1 MINMFRARWYEL
13 TRMITFWGFL
23 VIVCCFAL
31 LAADSTLRN
40 GNVPMGFD
48 FTGLEWQLLLAPLAA
63 GAALLCH
70 VSLLGYD
77 ERVGTAKTCLVGP
90 ASRTQWVLAGLL
102 CFAIVLGCYTALFHG
117 IVDVVLGL
125 SGYLPSIT
133 PEGLGRF
140 LGFVGAMTVVTLA
153 YGCLLSLI
161 MVVCRRTAVGVLAL
175 ALLLGGAVE
184 KGCAALLELFG
195 AGAWAVMLE
204 PYTLFGQF
212 SALGQGAIPEA
223 GALLLAGLVAV
234 AAAAAAVA
242 VFQRRNLG

>member
-13 TRMITFWGFL
+13 THMITFWGFL
-23 VIVCCFAL
+23 AIVCCIAL
-31 LAADSTLRN
+31 LATDSTLRS
-40 GNVPMGFD
+40 GNVPVGFD
-48 FTGLEWQLLLAPLAA
+48 FAGIEWQLLLAPLVA

-102 CFAIVLGCYTALFHG
+102 CFAVVLGCYTVAFHG
-117 IVDVVLGL
+117 IVDLVLGL

-140 LGFVGAMTVVTLA
+140 LGFVVAMTLVTFA
-153 YGCLLSLI
+153 YGCLLSLA
-161 MVVCRRTAVGVLAL
+161 MAVCRQTAVGVLVL

-184 KGCAALLELFG
+184 RGCAALLELFG
-195 AGAWAVMLE
+195 AGAWTAVLE

-212 SALGQGAIPEA
+212 AALWQGEIPEA
-223 GALLLAGLVAV
+223 GALLFAGFVAV
-234 AAAAAAVA
+234 ASASAAVA
-242 VFQRRNLG
+242 VFQRRKLG